1 MVNPQLF
8 RQWWD
13 VFHSDDPV
21 VEIRLIGPFNGR
33 KGIMSAYFTDCES
46 ALEAVSQYGEGINVF
61 APFNRIKEACANRK
75 QLGQFMKTESAS
87 TADVDIER
95 RQWLMVDLDP
105 VRPKDTNSSEAEKQE
120 AYKVMKRVGT
130 YLRDQGFRSPVIA
143 MSGNGF
149 HLYYKIDAPNNDE
162 TRQTCSDFLQALDM
176 MFSTD
181 TCEVDVS
188 TFNAGRITKV
198 LGTVAYKG
206 RDTEDR
212 PCRMA
217 AFVKTPDYIETTP
230 WVFVQKVA
238 KELPQ
243 KEAPSKFNGYRSDFN
258 IDSFISEHGIQVAYE
273 RQYKGGRKI
282 VLQQCPFDSSHGAP
296 DSAIFVA
303 SSGAIGFKCLHNS
316 CSHYTWKDVRLR
328 FDPDAY
334 SQRDKAEFER
344 RRDYY
349 STKPR
354 PAPTIIEESDERG
367 RKWQSMKDIE
377 WQDPSRLTY
386 IPTGATEID
395 HRIGGLCLGDV
406 TVMSGLAGAGK
417 TSLLN
422 TFILTAIQHGYKVAV
437 WSGEL
442 SGARFKSWI
451 EQAAAGRGFVRK
463 GPGEVDYYYTP
474 RETADKIDAWLD
486 GKLYLYN
493 NEYGNKVFQLLED
506 VKQCVKDNGT
516 QLVICDNMMS
526 MSLGEVD
533 GDKNEKQTWLI
544 NQLTE
549 LAKKSQIHIL
559 MVAHPRKE
567 IMNSLLRME
576 SISGSSDL
584 YNAACNVF
592 LCHRVGKDF
601 EKRAGDFFGKDYV
614 KELVEAQ
621 YNEVIEVAKNRSHGT
636 KDFVAGLYY
645 EYETR
650 RFLNE
655 PGEHTVYG
663 WQDPSDVPTEPYVHD
678 PLTGGWGDSRKAME
692 DFMKQASPEEDMPD
706 GIF

>member
-1 MVNPQLF
+1 MVNPELF

-21 VEIRLIGPFNGR
+21 VELRLIGPINGR
-33 KGIMSAYFTDCES
+33 KSILSAYFQDCEQ
-46 ALEAVSQYGEGINVF
+46 ALQALQAYGEGINVF
-61 APFNRIKEACANRK
+61 APFNRIKEACANRA
-75 QLGQFMKTESAS
+75 QLGQFMKVESAS

-95 RQWLMVDLDP
+95 RKWLMVDFDP
-105 VRPKDTNSSEAEKQE
+105 VRPKDTNSSDAEQAEAK
-120 AYKVMKRVGT
+120 KVMIRVGT
-130 YLRDQGFRSPVIA
+130 YLRDKGFRPPVVA
-143 MSGNGF
+143 MSGNGY
-149 HLYYKIDAPNNDE
+149 HLYYRIDAPNDGG
-162 TRQTCSDFLQALDM
+162 TRQTCSDFLTALDM

-198 LGTVAYKG
+198 MGTIAYKG
-206 RDTEDR
+206 RNTQDR

-217 AFVKTPDYIETTP
+217 NFVRVPDYVETTP
-230 WVFVQKVA
+230 WIFVEKVA

-243 KEAPSKFNGYRSDFN
+243 KEAPSRFNNYRSDFN
-258 IDSFISEHGIQVAYE
+258 IDSFIQDHGIQVAYE

-282 VLQQCPFDSSHGAP
+282 VLQHCPFDPSHGAP

-303 SSGAIGFKCLHNS
+303 SNGAIGFKCLHNS
-316 CSHYTWKDVRLR
+316 CSNYTWKDVRLLY
-328 FDPDAY
+328 DPDAY

-354 PAPTIIEESDERG
+354 PAPTIVQESEEKG
-367 RKWQSMKDIE
+367 KKWRSMKDIE
-377 WQDPSRLTY
+377 WQDPSKLTY
-386 IPTGATEID
+386 IPTGVTEID

-422 TFILTAIQHGYKVAV
+422 TFILSAIQHGYKVAV

-442 SGARFKSWI
+442 SGSRFKSWI

-463 GPGEVDYYYTP
+463 GPGEVDYYYCP
-474 RETADKIDAWLD
+474 RETADKIDTWLD
-486 GKLYLYN
+486 GKLFLYN
-493 NEYGNKVFQLLED
+493 NEYGNRVVQLLED
-506 VKQCVKDNGT
+506 VKTCIKEHGT
-516 QLVICDNMMS
+516 QLIIADNRMS
-526 MSLGEVD
+526 MSLNELE
-533 GDKNEKQTWLI
+533 GDKNEKDSWLI
-544 NQLTE
+544 NQLAD
-549 LAKKSQIHIL
+549 LAKQSQIHVL

-567 IMNSLLRME
+567 IMNALLRME

-584 YNAACNVF
+584 YNAACNVL
-592 LCHRVGKDF
+592 LCHRIGRDF
-601 EKRAGDFFGKDYV
+601 DKRAKDFFGKEYV
-614 KELVEAQ
+614 DELMGKG

-663 WQDPSDVPTEPYVHD
+663 WQDENTKPTEPLPPD
-678 PLTGGWGDSRKAME
+678 MSTGGWQSQEEMRKWAA
-692 DFMKQASPEEDMPD
+692 QNEEDMPD
-706 GIF
+706 DIF